1 MCAMSQVID
10 HKPATDPS
18 PTNHPAPAEHAPH
31 GALVGGVS
39 QPTEITAE
47 QALAEWWRTTIP
59 SWMKRLGAQVLVSIV
74 VVLFV
79 LPLASFAGWINA
91 KPAPSSAS
99 SSSSSSMANMPGMT
113 ATTASGSGTV
123 KVPDHPVY
131 DAQPPAAPAG
141 PTVAVNLVAKQALV
155 TIAPGIAYQAWTFN
169 GTVPG
174 PIIRVRQG
182 QTVHFTLT
190 NQSNMPHSIDFHAAQ
205 VAPNVDYGSVTP
217 GKSFSFDFTPQYPG
231 VFMYH
236 CGTPPAMVHI
246 ANGMYGAII
255 VDPASGWAPAQE
267 YVLVQSE
274 FYATQAPDGSY
285 MLDGRA
291 LMNAQPTYTVFNGY
305 AAQYKD
311 TPLTAKVNQKIRLFV
326 MDAGPSHFSAF
337 HVIGAIFSDYYLD
350 GNPANHLVGDQTI
363 TVAPGGGAVV
373 ELTIPDPG
381 TYAFVSHSFADMDK
395 GAVGVIKVTP

>member
-1 MCAMSQVID
+1 MSSPQIEQ
-10 HKPATDPS
+10 KPAVE
-18 PTNHPAPAEHAPH
+18 PATEQEHLPAQHALH
-31 GALVGGVS
+31 GAVVTNGYHPEK
-39 QPTEITAE
+39 PTTGQVVA
-47 QALAEWWRTTIP
+47 AWWRTDVP
-59 SWMKRLGAQVLVSIV
+59 EWLKRLGAQVVVALV
-74 VVLFV
+74 VVAIV

-91 KPAPSSAS
+91 RPASSTGGTSSATG
-99 SSSSSSMANMPGMT
+99 MPG
-113 ATTASGSGTV
+113 TTTGNGSATV

-131 DAQPPAAPAG
+131 DAVPPAAPAG
-141 PTVAVNLVAKQALV
+141 ASVTVKLVAKQSLV

-174 PIIRVRQG
+174 PVVRVRQG

-190 NQSNMPHSIDFHAAQ
+190 NDGNMPHSIDFHAAQ
-205 VAPNVDYGSVTP
+205 VAPNLEYVSVDP
-217 GKSFSFDFTPQYPG
+217 GKSLSYDFTPQYPG

-255 VDPASGWAPAQE
+255 VDPAKGWAPAQE

-274 FYATQAPDGSY
+274 FYTAKAPDGSY
-285 MLDGRA
+285 VLDGRG
-291 LMNAQPTYTVFNGY
+291 MMSAQPTYTVFNGY

-311 TPLTAKVNQKIRLFV
+311 HPLTARPNQKIRLFV
-326 MDAGPSHFSAF
+326 LDAGPSHFSAF

-350 GNPANHLVGDQTI
+350 GNPANHFVGDQTI

-381 TYAFVSHSFADMDK
+381 TYAFVTHSFSDMDK
-395 GAVGVIKVTP
+395 GAVGVIKVAP